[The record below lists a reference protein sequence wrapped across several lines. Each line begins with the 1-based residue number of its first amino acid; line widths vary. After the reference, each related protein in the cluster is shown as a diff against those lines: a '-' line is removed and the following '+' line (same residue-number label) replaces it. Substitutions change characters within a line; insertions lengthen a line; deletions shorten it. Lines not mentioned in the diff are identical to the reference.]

1 MDEKLK
7 DQDVL
12 LVREKGSNEL
22 QVAKMDKD
30 GKVKSAKPD
39 GENPDLLKIDKH
51 GNILENFFENF
62 MRQVKE

>member
-1 MDEKLK
+1 MNENLK

-22 QVAKMDKD
+22 SVANMDKD
-30 GKVKSAKPD
+30 GKVKQAKPD
-39 GENPDLLKIDKH
+39 SENPDLLKIDKH

-62 MRQVKE
+62 MR

>member
-1 MDEKLK
+1 MDVNVK

-22 QVAKMDKD
+22 QVANMDKD

-39 GENPDLLKIDKH
+39 GENSDFLKIDKH
-51 GNILENFFENF
+51 SKI
-62 MRQVKE
+62 QQ